1 MIFKASLDKLTLFL
15 TIGIT
20 ILFLVIGVGSIY
32 LEQDE
37 KSDVPIYVAAFLF
50 LIYVLCYGLSPKSYE
65 INEKSLIIKRPFKD
79 VIIDRSQIASA
90 TAVESSKLRWAVRTF
105 GVGGLFG
112 YFGKFWNKEFGD
124 MTWYASQRSH
134 TVLIIT
140 NDNQKIILTPD
151 EEDSF
156 VKEVMNLNK

>member
-1 MIFKASLDKLTLFL
+1 MIFKASLDKVTLSL

-20 ILFLVIGVGSIY
+20 ILFLVIGIGSIC

-37 KSDVPIYVAAFLF
+37 KSDVPIYVDAFLF
-50 LIYVLCYGLSPKSYE
+50 LIYVVCYGLSPKSYE

-79 VIIDRSQIASA
+79 VVIDRRQIASA
-90 TAVESSKLRWAVRTF
+90 APIECSKLRWAIRTF

-140 NDNQKIILTPD
+140 NDQQKIILTPD
-151 EEDSF
+151 EEVDF
-156 VKEVMNLNK
+156 IKEVMNLNK

>member
-1 MIFKASLDKLTLFL
+1 MIFKASLDKLTLSL
-15 TIGIT
+15 TVGIT
-20 ILFLVIGVGSIY
+20 ILFLAIGIGSIY
-32 LEQDE
+32 LEQNE
-37 KSDVPIYVAAFLF
+37 KSDVPIYVDVFLF

-90 TAVESSKLRWAVRTF
+90 TAVESSALRWSVRTF

-134 TVLIIT
+134 MVLIIT
-140 NDNQKIILTPD
+140 NDQQKIILTPD
-151 EEDSF
+151 EEVDF
-156 VKEVMNLNK
+156 IKEVMNLNK

>member
-1 MIFKASLDKLTLFL
+1 MIFKASFDKLTLSL
-15 TIGIT
+15 TVGIT
-20 ILFLVIGVGSIY
+20 ILFLVIGFGPVFS
-32 LEQDE
+32 EQGL
-37 KSDVPIYVAAFLF
+37 KSNVPIFVDIFIFVTY
-50 LIYVLCYGLSPKSYE
+50 IICYGFSPKSYE
-65 INEKSLIIKRPFKD
+65 INDINLIIKRPFKD
-79 VIIDRSQIASA
+79 VVIDRTQIISA
-90 TAVESSKLRWAVRTF
+90 TPVESSKLRWAIRTF

-124 MTWYASQRSH
+124 MTWYATQRSH

-140 NDNQKIILTPD
+140 DNHQKIILTPD

>member
-1 MIFKASLDKLTLFL
+1 MIFKASLDKVTLSL

-20 ILFLVIGVGSIY
+20 ILFLVIGIGSIC

-37 KSDVPIYVAAFLF
+37 KSDVPIYVDAFLF
-50 LIYVLCYGLSPKSYE
+50 LIYVVCYGLSPKSYE

-79 VIIDRSQIASA
+79 VVINRRQIASA
-90 TAVESSKLRWAVRTF
+90 APIECSKLRWAIRTF

-140 NDNQKIILTPD
+140 NDQQKIILTPD
-151 EEDSF
+151 EEVDF
-156 VKEVMNLNK
+156 IKEVMNLNK

>member
-1 MIFKASLDKLTLFL
+1 MIFKASLDKLTISL
-15 TIGIT
+15 TVGIT

-37 KSDVPIYVAAFLF
+37 KSDVPIYVDAFLF
-50 LIYVLCYGLSPKSYE
+50 LIYVMSYGLSPKSYE

-79 VIIDRSQIASA
+79 VIIDRSQIISA
-90 TAVESSKLRWAVRTF
+90 TPVESSALKWAIRTF

-124 MTWYASQRSH
+124 MTWYATQRSH

-140 NDNQKIILTPD
+140 NNQQKIILTPN
-151 EEDSF
+151 EEDVF
-156 VKEVMNLNK
+156 IKEVMNLNK

>member
-1 MIFKASLDKLTLFL
+1 MIFKASLDKLTLFV
-15 TIGIT
+15 TIIIT
-20 ILFLVIGVGSIY
+20 ILFLAIGIGSIY
-32 LEQDE
+32 LEKDG
-37 KSDVPIYVAAFLF
+37 KSDVPIYVDAFLF
-50 LIYVLCYGLSPKSYE
+50 LIYVMSYALSPKSYE

-90 TAVESSKLRWAVRTF
+90 TAVESSALRWSVRTF

-134 TVLIIT
+134 TVLITT
-140 NDNQKIILTPD
+140 NDQQKIILTPD
-151 EEDSF
+151 QEVAF
-156 VKEVMNLNK
+156 VKEVMNLN